1 MEFFDK
7 IRLKLKEK
15 GEAYFDVKVRP
26 NANISQIIGEMA
38 DGTIKIDLAAKP
50 VKGEANE
57 ELIKFLAK
65 ELAVSVPSI
74 KILAGKT
81 GKNKLVKI
89 KF

>member
-1 MEFFDK
+1 MEFLDK

-15 GEAYFDVKVRP
+15 SEAYFDIRVRP
-26 NANISQIIGEMA
+26 NANISQIIGEMT
-38 DGTIKIDLAAKP
+38 DGTVKIDLAAKP
-50 VKGEANE
+50 VKGEANQ

-65 ELAVSVPSI
+65 ELAVSAPSI

-89 KF
+89 KL